1 MPHIFGKPKYRRR
14 RIRTN
19 RPNRPNRPNRLPT
32 KKNFFNIFKSRTIIY
47 PINSN
52 IQ

>member
-14 RIRTN
+14 RIRT
-19 RPNRPNRPNRLPT
+19 NRPNRPNRLPT

>member
-1 MPHIFGKPKYRRR
+1 MPHIFRKPKYRRR

-19 RPNRPNRPNRLPT
+19 RPNRLPT
-32 KKNFFNIFKSRTIIY
+32 KKSFFNIFKSRTIIY
-47 PINSN
+47 PINPN

>member
-19 RPNRPNRPNRLPT
+19 RPNRPNRLPT
-32 KKNFFNIFKSRTIIY
+32 KKSFFNIFKSRTIIY

-52 IQ
+52 I